1 MQKIFKIIFYTII
14 TFVVG
19 LYLGIVFILPQII
32 NHKATTDKLQSLI
45 LDKTGM
51 ESNITGLNLKISPL
65 LSAKLTVN
73 NIKIKYNDRVGLNI
87 QNLNTSIKGIEV
99 KNLDTDLIYA
109 NLDVLKKIKIEK
121 KDDTKKK
128 KFFDLNKIPDVNIK
142 KIEIVRN
149 EGEKLSISSNQ
160 FVIKENNG
168 IKNLDII
175 FNITLD
181 RVLHPIVIGEV
192 GSLYIENNK
201 LIAKDFPLAVGKT
214 KVVLD
219 GSILKDKKLD
229 NFTIKGEKIP
239 VKETLATV
247 LFLQKYTEHE
257 RKFIENFT
265 DFKGSADVDL
275 VYKDNDL
282 SGVITGNEL
291 FAKFLPF
298 YVPVYCKKAEFF
310 IKNGE
315 VKSYAT
321 GKFGTEK
328 LTHELLIKEMYNREK
343 KEVFGKVNSK
353 ITTALAKK
361 YLPSNVKVKNYLD
374 MEVDYYIKQK
384 KPIAKYYINIPASSG
399 IMINDFHAGIKNKN
413 KKIYAETQKIDK
425 EFFLKDY
432 RFSVQENN
440 EFKDILY
447 GNGYFK
453 IINDKMTPQYITL
466 NTNGYV
472 PNSFVGSFKQYV
484 LGGKFNGALKY
495 SFITEQITGKF
506 EVIDTIFNHF
516 LVKSAKV
523 IADNNTAKIE
533 AYGTYKK
540 EKFDCKTEVKNDFKD
555 KIYVDYMDLFLDKY
569 IVKKSDKSVAP
580 KEKFDFNTPNKAL
593 SAGVRDINMDIDKY
607 NITVNSIIV
616 KDYPIKN
623 IKVFGSLKDA
633 IFKYNTSEIDFADGK
648 LSASGTYDFNIDSS
662 VIDFTAK
669 NIDSSIIADKFFNLK
684 NQIQGHANAELHS
697 RTGKDWENWDATA
710 KFDIQD
716 GAIPGLEDL
725 QFSVDK
731 NSNKKAKVSD
741 YVKFN
746 AKRKGNVRSHIN
758 GFFRCDDMFI
768 RDIDIRMQ
776 HEFTSAYIEGYYNY
790 IIEQGNLDIYGK
802 YDNSAIKQ
810 IKVLHIPL
818 NWLVNVLV
826 PTERKKAEIQNILDK
841 IPPIGVDDNR
851 AKYFRVN
858 LKANEKDPTKTDVT
872 TKLIK

>member
-1 MQKIFKIIFYTII
+1 MKKLKFSIIIFSTLIA
-14 TFVVG
+14 
-19 LYLGIVFILPQII
+19 LYLGFIFVLSLFLNSDNFI
-32 NHKATTDKLQSLI
+32 NISNNFI
-45 LDKTGM
+45 KTKYKMNSDISGFKV
-51 ESNITGLNLKISPL
+51 EITPL
-65 LSAKLTVN
+65 LSANITVKSII
-73 NIKIKYNDRVGLNI
+73 IKDDDKDGLNI
-87 QNLNTSIKGIEV
+87 QNLNASVKCTKL
-99 KNLDTDLIYA
+99 KNLNADLVYA

-121 KDDTKKK
+121 KKETKKK
-128 KFFDLNKIPDVNIK
+128 KSFDINKIPDANIK

-149 EGEKLSISSNQ
+149 EGEKLLIKSNQ

-168 IKNLDII
+168 CKYIDVIL
-175 FNITLD
+175 NITLD
-181 RVLHPIVIGEV
+181 RVLHPIIIGEV
-192 GSLYIENNK
+192 GSLYIENKK

-219 GSILKDKKLD
+219 GIILNDKKLD
-229 NFTIKGEKIP
+229 NFTIKGDKVP
-239 VKETLATV
+239 VKETMATV
-247 LFLQKYTEHE
+247 LFLQKYGADE

-282 SGVITGNEL
+282 SGVITGNDL

-315 VKSYAT
+315 VKSFAVGT
-321 GKFGTEK
+321 FGTEK
-328 LTHELLIKEMYNREK
+328 MTHELLIKEMYNREK

-353 ITTALAKK
+353 ITSALAKK
-361 YLPSNVKVKNYLD
+361 YLPPNIRVKNYLD

-384 KPIAKYYINIPASSG
+384 KPNAKYYINIPADSG
-399 IMINDFHAGIKNKN
+399 IMIKDFYAGIKNKN
-413 KKIYAETQKIDK
+413 KKIFAETQKIDK

-453 IINDKMTPQYITL
+453 IINGNMTPQYITL

-495 SFITEQITGKF
+495 NFNTEQITGKF

-516 LVKSAKV
+516 HVKSASV
-523 IADNNTAKIE
+523 NADEKTAKIK
-533 AYGTYKK
+533 ADGTYKN
-540 EKFDCKTEVKNDFKD
+540 EKFNCKTEVKNDFKD
-555 KIYVDYMDLFLDKY
+555 KIYVNYMDLFLDKF
-569 IVKKSDKSVAP
+569 IVKKSDKPDVST
-580 KEKFDFNTPNKAL
+580 KKFDFNSPNKEL

-607 NITVNSIIV
+607 NIAVNSIII
-616 KDYPIKN
+616 KDYPVNN
-623 IKVFGSLKDA
+623 IKLFGSLKDA

-648 LSASGTYDFNIDSS
+648 LSAKGIYDFNIDSS
-662 VIDFTAK
+662 IIDFTAK
-669 NIDSSIIADKFFNLK
+669 NIDSNIVAEKFFNIK
-684 NQIQGHANAELHS
+684 NQIQGKANAELHS
-697 RTGKDWENWDATA
+697 KTGKNWQNWDAAA
-710 KFDIQD
+710 KFEIQD
-716 GAIPGLEDL
+716 GALPGLEEL
-725 QFSVDK
+725 EFSVDK
-731 NSNKKAKVSD
+731 KSNKKARVSD

-746 AKRKGNVRSHIN
+746 AKKKGNIRSNIS
-758 GFFRCDDMFI
+758 GFFKCDDVFI

-776 HEFTSAYIEGYYNY
+776 HEFTSAYIEGFYNY
-790 IIEQGNLDIYGK
+790 ITEQGNLDIWGK
-802 YDNSAIKQ
+802 YDNSVVKQ

-818 NWLVNVLV
+818 NWLVNLLV
-826 PTERKKAEIQNILDK
+826 PSEKKNTEMLNRLDK
-841 IPPIGVDDNR
+841 IPPIGVEDTK
-851 AKYFRVN
+851 AKYFRIN
-858 LKANEKDPTKTDVT
+858 LKANEKDSTKIDVT

>member
-1 MQKIFKIIFYTII
+1 MKKLKISIIII
-14 TFVVG
+14 STLIA
-19 LYLGIVFILPQII
+19 LYLGFIYAVSLFLNSDNFIRISNNFIKTKYNMDTEI
-32 NHKATTDKLQSLI
+32 N
-45 LDKTGM
+45 
-51 ESNITGLNLKISPL
+51 GLKIKISPL
-65 LSAKLTVN
+65 LSVKLTVKSI
-73 NIKIKYNDRVGLNI
+73 NIKDNDKVGLNI
-87 QNLNTSIKGIEV
+87 QNLNTSVNGIEL
-99 KNLDTDLIYA
+99 KNLDADLIYA
-109 NLDVLKKIKIEK
+109 NLDVLKKIKLEK
-121 KDDTKKK
+121 KEDAKKK
-128 KFFDLNKIPDVNIK
+128 KSFDLNKIPDVNIK

-160 FVIKENNG
+160 FVINENNK
-168 IKNLDII
+168 IKNIDII
-175 FNITLD
+175 FNISLD

-192 GSLYIENNK
+192 GSLYIKNNK
-201 LIAKDFPLAVGKT
+201 LIAKNFPLAVGKT

-219 GSILKDKKLD
+219 GSVLNDKKLD
-229 NFTIKGEKIP
+229 NFTIKGDKIP

-282 SGVITGNEL
+282 SGVITGNDL

-315 VKSYAT
+315 VKSSAVGT
-321 GKFGTEK
+321 FGTEK
-328 LTHELLIKEMYNREK
+328 LTHELLIKEMYDKDK

-384 KPIAKYYINIPASSG
+384 KPNAKYYINIPANSG
-399 IMINDFHAGIKNKN
+399 IMINDFHAGIRNKN
-413 KKIYAETQKIDK
+413 KKIFAETQKIDK

-440 EFKDILY
+440 KFKDILY

-495 SFITEQITGKF
+495 SFIKEQITGKF

-516 LVKSAKV
+516 HVKSASV
-523 IADNNTAKIE
+523 IADNKTAKIE
-533 AYGTYKK
+533 ANGTYKK
-540 EKFDCKTEVKNDFKD
+540 EKFNCKTEVKNDFKE
-555 KIYVDYMDLFLDKY
+555 KIYVNYMDLFLDKY
-569 IVKKSDKSVAP
+569 IVKKSDKSTAS
-580 KEKFDFNTPNKAL
+580 KEKYDFNTPNKAL

-607 NITVNSIIV
+607 NIAVNSVIV

-633 IFKYNTSEIDFADGK
+633 IFKYNTSDVDFADGK
-648 LSASGTYDFNIDSS
+648 LSANGTYNFNIDSS
-662 VIDFTAK
+662 IIDFTAK
-669 NIDSSIIADKFFNLK
+669 NIDSNIIADKFFNLK
-684 NQIQGHANAELHS
+684 NQIQGKANAELHS
-697 RTGKDWENWDATA
+697 KTGKDWLNWDATA

-716 GAIPGLEDL
+716 GALPGLEGLEFPVD
-725 QFSVDK
+725 DK
-731 NSNKKAKVSD
+731 NLDKKAKVSD

-746 AKRKGNVRSHIN
+746 TKKKGNIKSHIS
-758 GFFRCDDMFI
+758 GFFRCDDIFI
-768 RDIDIRMQ
+768 RDIDFRMQ

-802 YDNSAIKQ
+802 YDNSAIKH

-818 NWLVNVLV
+818 NWLVNTLV
-826 PTERKKAEIQNILDK
+826 PTERKKAETQSILDK
-841 IPPIGVDDNR
+841 IPPIGVEDSK
-851 AKYFRVN
+851 AKYFKIN

>member
-1 MQKIFKIIFYTII
+1 MKKIFKIVFFTII
-14 TFVVG
+14 IFAVG
-19 LYLGIVFILPQII
+19 LYLGIVFLLPQII
-32 NHKATTDKLQSLI
+32 NNKATTDKLQSLI

-51 ESNITGLNLKISPL
+51 KSNITGLNLKISPL
-65 LSAKLTVN
+65 LDVKLTVKSIDIKDN
-73 NIKIKYNDRVGLNI
+73 NIVGLDI
-87 QNLNTSIKGIEV
+87 QNLNTSVNGLKL
-99 KNLDTDLIYA
+99 KNLDADLIYA
-109 NLDVLKKIKIEK
+109 NLDILNKIKIEK
-121 KDDTKKK
+121 KKDTKKK
-128 KFFDLNKIPDVNIK
+128 KSFELNKIPNTSIK
-142 KIEIVRN
+142 KIEIVRY

-168 IKNLDII
+168 GKNIDVVLNIK
-175 FNITLD
+175 LD

-214 KVVLD
+214 HVVLN
-219 GSILKDKKLD
+219 GSILNDKKLD
-229 NFTIKGEKIP
+229 NFTIKGDKIP

-265 DFKGSADVDL
+265 DFKGSANVDL
-275 VYKDNDL
+275 VYKNNDL
-282 SGVITGNEL
+282 SGVITGNDL

-315 VKSYAT
+315 VKSSAVGT
-321 GKFGTEK
+321 FGTEK

-361 YLPSNVKVKNYLD
+361 YLPSNIKVKNYLD

-384 KPIAKYYINIPASSG
+384 KPNAKYYINIPADSG

-413 KKIYAETQKIDK
+413 KKIFAETQKIDK

-440 EFKDILY
+440 KFRDILY

-453 IINDKMTPQYITL
+453 IINGNMTPQYITL

-495 SFITEQITGKF
+495 SFVTEQITGKF

-516 LVKSAKV
+516 HVKSANV
-523 IADNNTAKIE
+523 IADDKTAKIAAE
-533 AYGTYKK
+533 GTYKK
-540 EKFDCKTEVKNDFKD
+540 EKFNCKTEVKNDFKD
-555 KIYVDYMDLFLDKY
+555 KIYVNSMDLFLDRY
-569 IVKKSDKSVAP
+569 IVKKSDKPATQ
-580 KEKFDFNTPNKAL
+580 KEKFDFNTPNKEL
-593 SAGVRDINMDIDKY
+593 SSGVRDINMDIDKY
-607 NITVNSIIV
+607 NIDVNSIIV
-616 KDYPIKN
+616 KDYPIRN

-648 LSASGTYDFNIDSS
+648 LSANGTYDFNIDSS
-662 VIDFTAK
+662 IIDFTAK
-669 NIDSSIIADKFFNLK
+669 NIDSNIIADRFFNLK
-684 NQIQGHANAELHS
+684 DQIQGKANAEIHS
-697 RTGKDWENWDATA
+697 KTGKDWTNWDATA

-716 GAIPGLEDL
+716 GAIPGLEEL
-725 QFSVDK
+725 EFSVDK
-731 NSNKKAKVSD
+731 NLNKKAKVSD

-746 AKRKGNVRSHIN
+746 AKKKGNIKSHIS
-758 GFFRCDDMFI
+758 GFFRCDDIFI

-776 HEFTSAYIEGYYNY
+776 HEFTSAYIEGFYNY
-790 IIEQGNLDIYGK
+790 IVKQGNIDIWGK
-802 YDNSAIKQ
+802 YDNLAIKK

-818 NWLVNVLV
+818 NWIANILV
-826 PTERKKAEIQNILDK
+826 PTERKKAETQNLLDK
-841 IPPIGVDDNR
+841 IPPIGVDNNR
-851 AKYFRVN
+851 AKYFRIN